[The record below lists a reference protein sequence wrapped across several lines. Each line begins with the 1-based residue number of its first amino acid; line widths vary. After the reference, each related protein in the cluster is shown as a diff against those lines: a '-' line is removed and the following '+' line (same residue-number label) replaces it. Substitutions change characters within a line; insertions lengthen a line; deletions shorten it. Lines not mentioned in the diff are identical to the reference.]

1 MLTAILFH
9 VPAPM
14 ASPVD
19 TLTLNSAM
27 VPAQVWPSPAAAKT
41 FKAGDS
47 AGDTPGPAL
56 PGPGP
61 AQRIVIS
68 HSEYP
73 RSRHAH
79 APGWEAPQ
87 CWVSRDWVSGGL
99 ETPIFQVCR
108 ARELGWG
115 GQRRWGGGKDTFAP
129 LFFFFFFAFLVS
141 ESSAG
146 PPPAFY
152 SSSCLHSLFFFA
164 SNK

>member
-27 VPAQVWPSPAAAKT
+27 VPAQVWSSPTAAET

-68 HSEYP
+68 HFEYP
-73 RSRHAH
+73 QSRHAH

-99 ETPIFQVCR
+99 ETRTFQVRR
-108 ARELGWG
+108 ARESGWG
-115 GQRRWGGGKDTFAP
+115 GRRRGGEAKIHLRP
-129 LFFFFFFAFLVS
+129 SFFFFFL
-141 ESSAG
+141 
-146 PPPAFY
+146 
-152 SSSCLHSLFFFA
+152 CLL
-164 SNK
+164 NL